1 MNPGQAA
8 AFLVAVSFVGR
19 RGIGGTRGER
29 LVAFFGC
36 LYFAGLRPEEAL
48 GLVESD
54 CVLAMTG
61 WGTITLDVAKPTAG
75 QRWTDS
81 GEVHDDRGL
90 KHRDERETCRVPI
103 PPERVLLLREYIRRF
118 ESGLVGRCF
127 AASTIVR
134 WRRRHTHVSGRRRE
148 HSR

>member
-1 MNPGQAA
+1 YNLLQYAVELEILEANPIDRLKVTAKRTRAVIAIDVRVVVNPSQAA
-8 AFLVAVSFVGR
+8 GLLVAVSYVGR

-54 CVLAMTG
+54 CVLPVTG
-61 WGTITLDVAKPTAG
+61 WGTITLDVVKPAAG
-75 QRWTDS
+75 RRWTDS

-90 KHRDERETCRVPI
+90 KHRDERETRRVPI
-103 PPERVLLLREYIRRF
+103 PPELVLLL
-118 ESGLVGRCF
+118 
-127 AASTIVR
+127 
-134 WRRRHTHVSGRRRE
+134 
-148 HSR
+148 